1 MTWTRAGTA
10 LLLLVSFAA
19 CGKRPASP
27 AAGAAVQPVAASPAA
42 AAAAV
47 SPAPAPAAV
56 APDEPSLVSFSSGA
70 IVVLRPAEY
79 SQGWSAL
86 RLLDERSDTGWCTP
100 RGVLEPQTMVIALA
114 EKTELSTVAFDT
126 GSVDGAGRSAKN
138 VMVEMSDTGPSDG
151 FAKIAEAALEERR
164 DRQTFPV
171 SATVPGRWVRL
182 TIRGNHG
189 ATDYTELMEFRGWG
203 RQLTHTPFPDVTGL
217 YDTNY
222 GKFHLKQEGTSVSG
236 CYEWTKDATLA
247 GGIEGRIMK
256 ITWTEPS
263 QNGPA
268 IMVFSPDRK
277 QLFGLWWRSDH
288 TNVAGEF
295 WNGTRIADDPGT
307 CPSWA
312 DGKGSGAGAQVAREL
327 EGTGRS
333 RVYGINFD
341 SDSDRIRDESKP
353 TLESIAKILVAN
365 PTWRVT
371 VEGHTDSTAAA
382 AHNQELSERR
392 ARAVVASLVAS
403 GVAPA
408 RLSAAGFGATKP
420 VASNS
425 DPIGRAQNRRVEL
438 TLAGKT

>member
-1 MTWTRAGTA
+1 MKVLIDAHVLLSAAGCEKRAASPTKTGTEA
-10 LLLLVSFAA
+10 
-19 CGKRPASP
+19 RPTASP
-27 AAGAAVQPVAASPAA
+27 AGSSVAAASPAA
-42 AAAAV
+42 V
-47 SPAPAPAAV
+47 P
-56 APDEPSLVSFSSGA
+56 PDEPSLVSFSSGA

-86 RLLDERSDTGWCTP
+86 RILDERSDTGWATP
-100 RGVLEPQTMVIALA
+100 KGVLEPQSMVIALA

-126 GSVDGAGRSAKN
+126 GSIDGAGRGAKN
-138 VMVEMSDTGPSDG
+138 VLVEMSDTGPAEG
-151 FAKIAEAALEERR
+151 FTKIAEVALEERR

-182 TIRGNHG
+182 TVRDNHG
-189 ATDYTELMEFRGWG
+189 ATDYIELMEFRGWG

-256 ITWTEPS
+256 ITWTEPT

-277 QLFGLWWRSDH
+277 QLFGLWWRSNQ

-295 WNGTRIADDPGT
+295 WNGTRIGDDPGV

-353 TLESIAKILVAN
+353 TLESIAKILQAN
-365 PTWRVT
+365 PSWRVT

-382 AHNQELSERR
+382 EHNQELSERR

-403 GVAPA
+403 GVSPS
-408 RLSAAGFGATKP
+408 RLSAAGLGSTRP
-420 VASNS
+420 VASNA

-438 TLAGKT
+438 TLAGKS